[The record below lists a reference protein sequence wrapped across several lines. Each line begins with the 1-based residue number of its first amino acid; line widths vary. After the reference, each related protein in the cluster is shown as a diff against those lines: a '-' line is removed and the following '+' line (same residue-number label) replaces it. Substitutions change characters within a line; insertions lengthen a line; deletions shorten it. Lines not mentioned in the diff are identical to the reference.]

1 MSEADMTNTDPG
13 ERITSVGGSMVCGT
27 RHCPDEAA
35 VIVRLLHTEAV
46 PR

>member
-1 MSEADMTNTDPG
+1 MTNTDDG
-13 ERITSVGGSMVCGT
+13 ERITSVGGSVVCGT
-27 RHCPDEAA
+27 RRSPDEAT

>member
-1 MSEADMTNTDPG
+1 
-13 ERITSVGGSMVCGT
+13 VVCGT
-27 RHCPDEAA
+27 RRSPDEAA